1 MKRKRLL
8 LLIPPLAF
16 LAILGIRLLLNQNQ
30 EQEEVRTTE
39 VVTASPRHG
48 LVEEIIQ
55 YPGTLRPSGTV
66 TVLPKAAGKIE
77 SILVTEGDQVAADQP
92 IALLE
97 RDSLAL
103 QVEQAKASFQAA
115 EAQYEQALR
124 GMRDEEIE
132 NTRALVIQAEKE
144 LATARKNLERAN
156 QLYKVGA
163 IPETELESAENGVSA
178 GETRLE
184 NAKRSLKLMEEGS
197 SDEELKAARSNM
209 EAARARYE
217 LARLQYDNGVV
228 KAPASGLVADI
239 FVDEGNT
246 AGPASTLA
254 AIVQDDV
261 IIAEVELPEKYY
273 GRMHTLGVGS
283 TARVYPIA
291 YPDDGFF
298 TGEVTAVSSLID
310 PESRTFTLEITVDNS
325 EGRLRPGMYVNVDL
339 VLERIENALLVPESS
354 LTFRDDRYVVFAAA
368 GSAES
373 GDPVLDPDLDPA
385 ENNAVNNTVN
395 KAVMKPVSVGLRKDG
410 NAQILQGISP
420 DDEIIIEG
428 NAFLED
434 GQHIT
439 VIEG

>member
-16 LAILGIRLLLNQNQ
+16 LAILGIRLLLNQS
-30 EQEEVRTTE
+30 QEEPRARTTE
-39 VVTASPRHG
+39 VVTAAPRHG

-77 SILVTEGDQVAADQP
+77 SILITEEDRVQADQP

-103 QVEQAKASFQAA
+103 QLEQAKASFQAA
-115 EAQYEQALR
+115 EAQYEQAIR

-132 NTRALVIQAEKE
+132 NARALVIQAEKE

-163 IPETELESAENGVSA
+163 IPETELESAENAVSS

-184 NAKRSLKLMEEGS
+184 NAKRSLKLMETGS

-209 EAARARYE
+209 EAARARYD

-246 AGPASTLA
+246 AGPTAPLA

-273 GRMHTLGVGS
+273 GRMQTLGVGS
-283 TARVYPIA
+283 TARIYPIA

-368 GSAES
+368 GREAG
-373 GDPVLDPDLDPA
+373 GD
-385 ENNAVNNTVN
+385 EAVNE
-395 KAVMKPVSVGLRKDG
+395 AVMKPVSVGLRKDG

>member
-16 LAILGIRLLLNQNQ
+16 LAILGIRLLLNQSR
-30 EQEEVRTTE
+30 EEPRARTTE
-39 VVTASPRHG
+39 VVTTAPRHG

-77 SILVTEGDQVAADQP
+77 SILITEGDRVQADQP

-97 RDSLAL
+97 RDRLAL
-103 QVEQAKASFQAA
+103 QLDQAKASFLAA

-132 NTRALVIQAEKE
+132 NARALVIQAEKE
-144 LATARKNLERAN
+144 LTTARKNLERAN

-163 IPETELESAENGVSA
+163 IPKTELESAENAVSA

-246 AGPASTLA
+246 AGPTTPLA

-273 GRMHTLGVGS
+273 GRLQTLGLGS
-283 TARVYPIA
+283 TARIYPIA

-298 TGEVTAVSSLID
+298 TGEVTAVSSMID
-310 PESRTFTLEITVDNS
+310 PESRTFTLEITADNS
-325 EGRLRPGMYVNVDL
+325 EGKLRPGMYVNVDL

-354 LTFRDDRYVVFAAA
+354 LTFREDRYVVFTAVGSEA
-368 GSAES
+368 G
-373 GDPVLDPDLDPA
+373 GD
-385 ENNAVNNTVN
+385 EAVNAGVN

-410 NAQILQGISP
+410 KAQIIRGISP